1 MSSDVRINIEDDEP
15 VLRAVKYEVRLV
27 VLGIARNAAKN
38 AARSLCVNA
47 RRDVFRTPGT
57 PQSLQCGTST
67 CFET

>member
-38 AARSLCVNA
+38 AARRL
-47 RRDVFRTPGT
+47 
-57 PQSLQCGTST
+57 
-67 CFET
+67 